1 MEKNVRA
8 VAHYNATPQTD
19 WRAAAPC
26 ALIPVTTVCQEKA
39 MHSSTRLGLA
49 AVIALVVGACAT
61 SPAPPA
67 TQRQPTD
74 TMRDSLAGSELA
86 FAKHSVEHGMRA
98 AFLEYFADDG
108 VNFSPGP
115 GNTRARFRAR
125 PDAIEPF
132 VLDWH
137 PAIAAVSRAGDLGF
151 TTGPYAITG
160 RAPALREPAQ
170 GMFFSL
176 WRRQSDGSWRVIVD
190 GGVPTRAT
198 VPDAAF
204 GDDPQPLLSIAK
216 VAGAGGQKTLFDLEA
231 QPLFGEPVAANGY
244 AALLADEA
252 RLVIGPTPPALG
264 RDAVVAQ
271 LAERDLKFRWETLAA
286 GVSRSDDLGYS
297 YGRLHLLGA
306 SGEASGYYVNVWMR
320 DRGGHWRIVA
330 ELMLLPDPGKGSG

>member
-1 MEKNVRA
+1 MR
-8 VAHYNATPQTD
+8 
-19 WRAAAPC
+19 
-26 ALIPVTTVCQEKA
+26 
-39 MHSSTRLGLA
+39 SSTKFGLA
-49 AVIALVVGACAT
+49 AAIALVVGACT
-61 SPAPPA
+61 TPP
-67 TQRQPTD
+67 TPPMPLRQPTAAA
-74 TMRDSLAGSELA
+74 RDSLAASELA
-86 FAKHSVEHGMRA
+86 FAKHSVDHGMRA

-108 VNFSPGP
+108 VNFAPDP

-137 PAIAAVSRAGDLGF
+137 PAIAAVARAGDLGF
-151 TTGPYAITG
+151 TTGPYTITG
-160 RAPALREPAQ
+160 RAPAVREPAQ

-216 VAGAGGQKTLFDLEA
+216 AAGAGGQKTLFDLEA
-231 QPLFGEPVAANGY
+231 QPLFGEPAAANSY

-271 LAERDLKFRWETLAA
+271 LAERELKFRWETLAA

-306 SGEASGYYVNVWMR
+306 RGEAPGHYVHVWMR